1 MHIHL
6 DVDSVEKAIDQ
17 LRKQSL
23 ALKAKRQFGGFAS
36 LATFSRASGLDEAG
50 ERLSPIGD
58 ERAPEANQA
67 IALYLKQTADS
78 LWLALTNTMQTDESF
93 SGIMGSML
101 SPLHNNAAALT
112 PMYSEAFQ
120 QLKAADPKTN
130 TFDNAAVSSA
140 SESSL
145 MSADFKLGST
155 NSSLAY
161 SASDFWNSNANLIED
176 AMEELNGV
184 HHSLS
189 SSADTVWIAEAM
201 KKVTQIQN
209 AGLEYVA
216 NSRSL
221 ATHTEALGMVADAES
236 LIASAAA
243 AAYVAAET
251 PEAKQLIES
260 EYLSSY
266 SDRMTAGLRPAIPS
280 FNRLLP
286 DAGKLPALPYA
297 STDIPA
303 SAEAS
308 YTPTTLPQ
316 GLRETLTN
324 RGLGD
329 LAHATTPAEV
339 LQQYGRPTPETFE
352 RIAAGAA
359 PTQAASAVLAPPN
372 PASAAS
378 FSTGGSA
385 TPTNP
390 LTPANIG
397 SFGPAGGAGAS
408 GAGAGASGGALGG
421 VPTLGVGGAGT
432 GARGNTQTA
441 LHGLGTGAN
450 PRAGAG
456 GGNGVAAAG
465 PALRGASGPVGV
477 AGSGS
482 AGSVTG
488 NGRAGA
494 TGAPGSVG
502 ALRGGSAFGP
512 GVAASAA
519 GYGTAGT
526 GSGSY
531 GARPGFVGG
540 AGVGS
545 GGPAGGGLGSGAPG
559 TPGAGSGGY
568 GATTGTGAGGHG
580 TGANP
585 HGTNGTYAATGSAG
599 ANGQQ
604 AQGGRGAAVAA
615 GPMGAAGAGRGRGRD
630 KSGAKVRTVTSAV
643 ERDGNLKA
651 LLGDAPLLLPSVIG
665 HNVRG

>member
-1 MHIHL
+1 MKLGL
-6 DVDSVEKAIDQ
+6 DTFLVEEAVAR
-17 LRKQSL
+17 LRRVSQNLTS
-23 ALKAKRQFGGFAS
+23 RRSISTSRS

-120 QLKAADPKTN
+120 RLKAADPKTN

-145 MSADFKLGST
+145 ISADFKLGST
-155 NSSLAY
+155 NTSLAY
-161 SASDFWNSNANLIED
+161 SASDFWNSNARLIED

-189 SSADTVWIAEAM
+189 SSADTLWIAEAM

-221 ATHTEALGMVADAES
+221 ATHTEALGMAADAES
-236 LIASAAA
+236 LLASAAA
-243 AAYVAAET
+243 AAYTAAET
-251 PEAKQLIES
+251 PEAKQLIET

-266 SDRMTAGLRPAIPS
+266 SDRMTAGLRPTIPS

-303 SAEAS
+303 PAEAS

-378 FSTGGSA
+378 LSTGGST
-385 TPTNP
+385 TPNNP

-397 SFGPAGGAGAS
+397 GFGPTGGAGAS

-421 VPTLGVGGAGT
+421 VPTP
-432 GARGNTQTA
+432 
-441 LHGLGTGAN
+441 

-482 AGSVTG
+482 AGSGAG

-494 TGAPGSVG
+494 TGAPGSLG
-502 ALRGGSAFGP
+502 AQRGGSAFGP
-512 GVAASAA
+512 GVAASGA
-519 GYGTAGT
+519 GYGTAGI

-531 GARPGFVGG
+531 GARPGFGSG

-545 GGPAGGGLGSGAPG
+545 GGAAGGGFGSGAPG
-559 TPGAGSGGY
+559 TPGVGSGGY

-585 HGTNGTYAATGSAG
+585 HGTGGTYAAAGSAG
-599 ANGQQ
+599 ANGQH